1 MTNND
6 ILNYSD
12 SFRYQLLSRL
22 KSDIDYYLGNGN
34 RNSKVLWAGSE
45 TEQIIVMKQ
54 LWNSFSH
61 TEKPEW
67 LTWYELLEYEKKITS
82 NRL

>member
-1 MTNND
+1 MNNN
-6 ILNYSD
+6 ILNYD
-12 SFRYQLLSRL
+12 YTFRYQMLSRL
-22 KSDIDYYLGNGN
+22 KSDCDYYLGNGN
-34 RNSKVLWAGSE
+34 RNTKVLWAGNE

-67 LTWYELLEYEKKITS
+67 LTWNEILDYEKKII
-82 NRL
+82 NIA